1 MAKTEKD
8 GTRDYVP
15 VPKNMGELYRL
26 AKIWVDAYG
35 TEKEVEL
42 IEWETDKDLKFLS
55 PKP

>member
-15 VPKNMGELYRL
+15 VPKNMGRL